1 MKRDLINTLQEKDF
15 IISEDMWCSDDNND
29 LIVAAVEPTFNINKK
44 FGLNIKK
51 DMDVEVVFFIEY
63 DIVSED
69 MLIVYYIIQDGDTSE
84 TIERQYKP
92 TDDEKENILKI
103 MDKYCRNAI
112 ELEKENN
119 SESE

>member
-1 MKRDLINTLQEKDF
+1 MKRDLINSLQEKDF

-51 DMDVEVVFFIEY
+51 DMNIEVVFFIEY
-63 DIVSED
+63 DIVLED
-69 MLIVYYIIQDGDTSE
+69 MLIVFYIIQDGDTSE